1 MKNKITLTCF
11 ALSFAC
17 FTYAQVGINTPSPAS
32 TLDVT
37 AKVATGNSKTPEGLL
52 VPRIDRL
59 RAQSMDGITT
69 STLIYV
75 NNATTGTQTGKA
87 VNIDNVGYYYFDGI
101 NWIKLN
107 AGTINDKDSN
117 IYNTNGTLSGSRIV
131 TQNGNTLAFTSN
143 ATTGTS
149 HFTVDGTTFN
159 VDARNNRIGIG
170 TAVPNNV
177 LDLGQSNGKKLA
189 IWNSTAGDDFYGLGN
204 AANVLQL
211 FAGAQA
217 DGIALMTLNKNGRVG
232 IGTTNPQTNFHTIG
246 TRRFE
251 NATAGSVAVGSVLTA
266 TDANGTAEW
275 KTPVAEAVVGAL
287 TGGGIDIPFANN
299 GDYKYTGRYI
309 TLPPGRWAV
318 TVTQLAQT
326 VGTLDTDDWMF
337 VRSTFTDQNVAVG
350 AVATRSADVNGGP
363 SLMSFRVQGPGT
375 STNPQQ
381 FDVFQGAVF
390 INNTS
395 GGNKTYRYIVG
406 ATVTGGSPNSATTI
420 QRFGGTW
427 SESSIYATAIK

>member
-11 ALSFAC
+11 ALSFAS
-17 FTYAQVGINTPSPAS
+17 FANAQVGINTPNPAS
-32 TLDVT
+32 TFDIV
-37 AKVATGNSKTPEGLL
+37 AKSATGTSKAPEGLL

-59 RAQSMDGITT
+59 RAQSMDGIAT
-69 STLIYV
+69 STLIFV

-87 VNIDNVGYYYFDGI
+87 VNINSVGYYYFDGT

-107 AGTINDKDSN
+107 SGTINDKDTN
-117 IYNTNGTLSGSRIV
+117 IYNSNGSLAGNRTV
-131 TQNGNTLAFTSN
+131 AQNANTLAFTGSAIN
-143 ATTGTS
+143 AFS
-149 HFTVDGTTFN
+149 VDGNTFS
-159 VDARNNRIGIG
+159 VDAANNRVGIG
-170 TAVPNNV
+170 TTSPNNL

-189 IWNSTAGDDFYGLGN
+189 LWNSTAGDDFYGFGA
-204 AANVLQL
+204 AANVLQI
-211 FAGAQA
+211 FAGAPA
-217 DGIALMTLNKNGRVG
+217 DGNALMTLNKTGKVG

-251 NATAGSVAVGSVLTA
+251 NATPGSVTVGSVLTA
-266 TDANGTAEW
+266 TDGNGTAEW

-287 TGGGIDIPFANN
+287 TGSGINIPFVNN
-299 GDYKYTGRYI
+299 SDYKYTGRYI

-318 TVTQLAQT
+318 TITQLAQT

-363 SLMSFRVQGPGT
+363 SLMSFRVQGPGV

-395 GGNKTYRYIVG
+395 GANKTYRYIVG
-406 ATVTGGSPNSATTI
+406 ATVTGGGPNSATTI
-420 QRFGGTW
+420 QNFGGTW